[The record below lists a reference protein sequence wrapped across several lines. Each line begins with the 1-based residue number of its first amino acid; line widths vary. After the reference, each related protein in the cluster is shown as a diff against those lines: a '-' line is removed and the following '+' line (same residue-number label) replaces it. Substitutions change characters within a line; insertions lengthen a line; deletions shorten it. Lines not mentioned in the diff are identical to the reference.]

1 MRLGKVLVTGGA
13 GFIGSQL
20 LKRLISISEH
30 IYVIDDLSTGNRNAL
45 PDSDKITFYEDR
57 ITNEQLLEQ
66 IMPEID
72 YIYHLAC
79 RNLQLSVVDMDEDYS
94 TNLYGG
100 YVLLKQAKLHC
111 PKLKRFVYTSTASVY
126 GNAEILPTPES
137 YYQIA
142 MPYSASKFATEHY
155 CYVYYYMYGLP
166 ITIIRLSNVY
176 GPGQVTSN
184 PYCGVV
190 ARFFEAVEKG
200 DPLSIYGDGSQ
211 TRDFTYVDDAI
222 EALLKAA
229 TNPVAIG
236 KVYNVGTGMETKV
249 QDLARMVIEITD
261 YTDGKI
267 EYLPKRPID
276 RVYRRAVDIRKIQQ
290 ELQWAPQYSLYEGL
304 IKTYDWVKSRK
315 MK

>member
-1 MRLGKVLVTGGA
+1 MEFGKVLVTGGA

-20 LKRLISISEH
+20 LKRLLPMAEH
-30 IYVIDDLSTGNRNAL
+30 IYVIDNLTTGNRSAI
-45 PDSDKITFYEDR
+45 PQSDNITFYEDS

-66 IMPEID
+66 IMPEVD
-72 YIYHLAC
+72 TIYHLAC

-100 YVLLKQAKLHC
+100 YLLLKHAKLHC

-126 GNAEILPTPES
+126 GNAEILPTPET

-142 MPYSASKFATEHY
+142 LPYSASKFATEHY
-155 CYVYYYMYGLP
+155 CQVYYHMYQLP

-190 ARFFEAVEKG
+190 ARFFEAVEQG
-200 DPLSIYGDGSQ
+200 EPLSIYGDGTQ
-211 TRDFTYVDDAI
+211 TRDFTFVEDAI
-222 EALLKAA
+222 EALVKVALD
-229 TNPVAIG
+229 PMAIG
-236 KVYNVGTGMETKV
+236 QVYNVGTAIETRV
-249 QDLARMVIEITD
+249 QDLAEMVMEITD
-261 YTDGKI
+261 YKVGKI

-276 RVYRRAVDIRKIQQ
+276 RVYRRAVDIHKIQQ
-290 ELQWAPQYSLYEGL
+290 QLHWTPKYSLYDGL
-304 IKTYDWVKSRK
+304 VKTYEWVKNR
-315 MK
+315 